1 MASRRSDGRICLLYT
16 HMHRLKIF
24 TKTGKQINNVSV
36 GALLKVQGDFDIKN
50 AKLFTGQ
57 VYVSDNY
64 IYSLNLNAKEDE
76 LFAGKNQTPLLEIWD
91 WEGNLINVYALDEE
105 ILGFCVSEKNKK
117 IYATTLNYTNQ
128 ILVYNLPE
136 F

>member
-64 IYSLNLNAKEDE
+64 IYSLNLNAKD
-76 LFAGKNQTPLLEIWD
+76 G
-91 WEGNLINVYALDEE
+91 
-105 ILGFCVSEKNKK
+105 ILCF
-117 IYATTLNYTNQ
+117 
-128 ILVYNLPE
+128 
-136 F
+136 